1 MKIFVTG
8 GGGFL
13 GNAIV
18 QQLLQEGYEVV
29 SYSRNKHKSLEK
41 PGIIHYQ
48 GDVADFEKL
57 KNAMQGCDAVFH
69 VAAKTGIWGNY
80 HSFYETN
87 VTGTQNIIKAC
98 IELGIS
104 HLVYTSS
111 ASVVYHGSSEGR
123 NERLPYPKKFHAPY
137 PQTKA
142 IAEQT
147 ILMANSPGL
156 ITCALRPHL
165 VWGPGDTH
173 FLTRLQTRRRKDQLR
188 LLGNKQYLIDTL
200 YIDNAVN
207 AHLQVLRKMQ
217 TDPNMVA
224 GKAYFISQDEPISIR
239 SFTNRLL
246 DTMGL
251 PPVNKTM
258 SPAFA
263 LFAGWLSQNVFSLLN
278 IRKEPVLTVFLAR
291 QLSSSHWYDITA
303 AKKDFGYM
311 PAISIDEGMNRLKKW
326 IEING
331 PLPEFET

>member
-1 MKIFVTG
+1 MKVFVTG

-41 PGIIHYQ
+41 TGIIHYQ

-57 KNAMQGCDAVFH
+57 KNAMQGCEAVFH

-111 ASVVYHGSSEGR
+111 ASVVYHGSSEGK
-123 NERLPYPKKFHAPY
+123 NERLPYPKKYHAPY

-142 IAEQT
+142 IAEQA

-156 ITCALRPHL
+156 VTCALRPHL
-165 VWGPGDTH
+165 IWGPGDTH

-188 LLGNKQYLIDTL
+188 LLGNKKYLIDTL

-303 AKKDFGYM
+303 AKRDFCYV
-311 PAISIDEGMNRLKKW
+311 PAITIDEGMNRLKKW

>member
-29 SYSRNKHKSLEK
+29 SYSRIKHNTLEK
-41 PGIIHYQ
+41 PRILQNQ
-48 GDVADFEKL
+48 GNVADFEKL
-57 KNAMQGCDAVFH
+57 NTAMRGCEAVFH
-69 VAAKTGIWGNY
+69 VAAKTGIWGSYN
-80 HSFYETN
+80 SFYETN
-87 VTGTQNIIKAC
+87 VTGTENIIKAC
-98 IELGIS
+98 IELGIP

-111 ASVVYHGSSEGR
+111 ASVVYHGSSEGK
-123 NERLPYPKKFHAPY
+123 NESLLYPKKFYAPY

-142 IAEQT
+142 IAEQAV
-147 ILMANSPGL
+147 LNANSPGL

-200 YIDNAVN
+200 FIDNAVN
-207 AHLQVLRKMQ
+207 AHLQVLKKMQ
-217 TDPNMVA
+217 TNPVPVA

-251 PPVNKTM
+251 PPVIKTM
-258 SPAFA
+258 SPGFA
-263 LFAGWLSQNVFSLLN
+263 LFAGWLSQNVFSLLK

-291 QLSSSHWYDITA
+291 QLSSSHWYDISA
-303 AKKDFGYM
+303 AKRDFGYM